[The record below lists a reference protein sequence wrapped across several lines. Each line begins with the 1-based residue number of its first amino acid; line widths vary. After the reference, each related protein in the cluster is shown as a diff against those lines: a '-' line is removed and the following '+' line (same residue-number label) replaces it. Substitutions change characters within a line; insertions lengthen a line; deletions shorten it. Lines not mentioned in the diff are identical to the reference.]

1 MNRPFTT
8 FSRRRCCFSLITA
21 IALVL
26 SASPGIAQPK
36 PVFLLHSGDRVVL
49 VGDTLIERE
58 QTYGYLEQ
66 RLTAR
71 FPEANVTFRNL
82 GWSADTPAGE
92 SRASFDF
99 DKPGRGFEML
109 KEEIAA
115 VQPTVV
121 IVGYGMASS
130 FNGMAGLA
138 EFKAQY
144 NKLLD
149 AIQDICTNK
158 PVRFVLLSPI
168 RHENLGLPLPDP
180 TEHNIQL
187 ALYTSAIDEIARTKS
202 HAFISLFTTCAIY
215 RTRPPAPS
223 PMTASILLGRLPSSP
238 RGGGKD

>member
-1 MNRPFTT
+1 MKPKMPCSPLRPVT
-8 FSRRRCCFSLITA
+8 FC
-21 IALVL
+21 LVL
-26 SASPGIAQPK
+26 AVSFVAAGIPAFGQPK
-36 PVFLLHSGDRVVL
+36 PAFVLHSGDRVVL

-66 RLTAR
+66 RLTTR
-71 FPEANVTFRNL
+71 FPDANVTFRNL

-99 DKPGRGFEML
+99 DKPGRGFELL

-130 FNGMAGLA
+130 FNGMAGIA
-138 EFKAQY
+138 QFKADY

-149 AIQDICTNK
+149 TIQSISTSG

-168 RHENLGLPLPDP
+168 RHENLG
-180 TEHNIQL
+180 
-187 ALYTSAIDEIARTKS
+187 
-202 HAFISLFTTCAIY
+202 
-215 RTRPPAPS
+215 AP
-223 PMTASILLGRLPSSP
+223 
-238 RGGGKD
+238 